1 MTFVGSIVEARD
13 IEDVYELVNEFIEAL
28 HHSGES
34 RSIPIPLRRIS
45 TAEDLLH
52 CLCLV
57 SEEVRRCNAASEDT
71 PNIMLGLS
79 AVLETA
85 LQKLSSDC
93 YH

>member
-1 MTFVGSIVEARD
+1 MTFVRCIGDARD

-34 RSIPIPLRRIS
+34 RCIPIALGRIS
-45 TAEDLLH
+45 TADDLLH

-57 SEEVRRCNAASEDT
+57 SEEVKRRNTASEEAL
-71 PNIMLGLS
+71 NMMVSLH

-85 LQKLSSDC
+85 LQRVCSDC

>member
-34 RSIPIPLRRIS
+34 HSIPVALRRIN
-45 TAEDLLH
+45 TADDLLH
-52 CLCLV
+52 CFCLV
-57 SEEVRRCNAASEDT
+57 AEEVNRRDAASEDT
-71 PNIMLGLS
+71 PNIMRGLH

-85 LQKLSSDC
+85 L
-93 YH
+93 